1 MLNLRKS
8 KSLAPVSITDA
19 VSADGRGHI
28 CADSEFAA
36 FVLENWPRKANCR
49 EWRKRAGKTMLKKAV
64 YTSDTIGD
72 FLIRIKNGYLARH
85 KTVETPYGK
94 VLLEIG
100 KILKIKGFI
109 EDIKVQTAKEK
120 KTIVITLAYPR
131 RKAALTDL
139 KRVSKPGLR
148 IYVRK
153 SRIPRVFGGFGTV
166 ILSTPQGIMTGGQ
179 AAKKNVGGEVLCKIW

>member
-1 MLNLRKS
+1 
-8 KSLAPVSITDA
+8 
-19 VSADGRGHI
+19 
-28 CADSEFAA
+28 
-36 FVLENWPRKANCR
+36 
-49 EWRKRAGKTMLKKAV
+49 
-64 YTSDTIGD
+64 
-72 FLIRIKNGYLARH
+72 LIRIKNGYLARH

-100 KILKIKGFI
+100 KILKIKRFI

-120 KTIVITLAYPR
+120 KAIVVTLAYPN
-131 RKAALTDL
+131 RKAALVDL

-148 IYVRK
+148 VYVGK
-153 SRIPRVFGGFGTV
+153 KRIPRVLGGFGTV